1 MNSPANPPSGPP
13 TVVDLTEDLL
23 GLPAQTPPAAPPSP
37 SVPTNAIAQAVPGVT
52 PPAHKGPMVATMPTV
67 VPRGTLIKSSS
78 TQVVGAGLTVD
89 LSADASFE
97 VNMAKLLGKDL
108 ELAQHDRSLAI
119 SLLQVHL
126 DRAEVL
132 DAMPLSMP
140 VATVI
145 ADNTGATLKALELA
159 MRSGER
165 VHKTAELLVMAQKNG
180 DSVALAAL
188 KIKLAE
194 KGDNGGWGDE
204 DVPGGNK

>member
-1 MNSPANPPSGPP
+1 
-13 TVVDLTEDLL
+13 
-23 GLPAQTPPAAPPSP
+23 
-37 SVPTNAIAQAVPGVT
+37 
-52 PPAHKGPMVATMPTV
+52 MVATMPTV